1 MSVPVTVE
9 RRRAEEA
16 VRIAGARR
24 EDGHVYF
31 TKQCGRTGALI
42 RVIGDVD
49 AANADQLVDQF
60 LQMAWCE
67 WLVLDLT
74 TLEFMGTA
82 GLAALRTINARC
94 AEVDV
99 RWALV
104 VGHAASRMLAVCGH
118 SQTFPTCESLT
129 AALASVHKLPNS
141 R

>member
-1 MSVPVTVE
+1 MSFPVT
-9 RRRAEEA
+9 AEFGRVA
-16 VRIAGARR
+16 DPVRIAGAPR
-24 EDGHVYF
+24 EHGHVYF
-31 TKQCGRTGALI
+31 TKQCGRTGTLI
-42 RVIGDVD
+42 RVIGDID

-60 LQMAWCE
+60 LEVAWCE

-82 GLAALRTINARC
+82 GLAALHTINARC

-104 VGHAASRMLAVCGH
+104 IGRAVSRMLAVCGH
-118 SQTFPTCESLT
+118 RQTFPTCESLT
-129 AALASVHKLPNS
+129 AALASVHKLPSS